1 MDLRVLDTPQSVAL
15 AASDLVGQV
24 VAERPD
30 AAIAWPTGKTPIPF
44 YAELAARHRRG
55 AIRLG
60 RVRSFNLDE
69 VLVPARDPRSFR
81 VFFEEHLFGVT
92 GVDPGLAE
100 APSGEARDVEAECAR
115 YERRIEEAG
124 GIDLAILGL
133 GVDGHVAYNL
143 PGPIGLRT
151 HVVVL
156 PDEIAA
162 SVDWP
167 ADLRPLRAVTMG
179 LDTLRGARR
188 ILVLATGA
196 SKAEAVGALV
206 RGPRSEAWPCSFL
219 TDHPA
224 LTLML
229 DRAAAA
235 LLEGAR

>member
-1 MDLRVLDTPQSVAL
+1 MDLRVLDTPQAVAV
-15 AASDLVGQV
+15 AAADLVGQL
-24 VAERPD
+24 VAERPS
-30 AAIAWPTGKTPIPF
+30 AAIAWPTGKTPIPL

-55 AIRLG
+55 AVQLG
-60 RVRSFNLDE
+60 QVRSFNLDE
-69 VLVPARDPRSFR
+69 VLVPARDSRSFR

-92 GVDPGLAE
+92 GVDPRIAE
-100 APSGEARDVEAECAR
+100 APSGEPSDVDGECAR
-115 YERRIEEAG
+115 YEQRIVEAG
-124 GIDLAILGL
+124 GIDMAILGL

-167 ADLRPLRAVTMG
+167 VELRPLRAITMG
-179 LDTLRGARR
+179 LDTLRAARR

-196 SKAEAVGALV
+196 SKNKAVSALV

-219 TDHPA
+219 TDHPS
-224 LTLML
+224 LTLIL

-235 LLEGAR
+235 LLG